1 MKLTKIDVAEAH
13 IRAAVRLFFACEHP
27 APVYSLTCAAREI
40 LMTIGEKLG
49 IVTLLHEY
57 AADHGISLK
66 EAIRRASPF
75 ANFMKHADRDPD
87 AVLEGFE
94 DDEID
99 PFLLIACKDFHK
111 ISGGMPV
118 EAQVFEAWWHA
129 AHTEKLSEAPRA
141 MRELA
146 RLSIRVF
153 PIGFRSATRDEKKR
167 IGLARLL
174 KAQDDPALR
183 QKIRRVVELPEKR

>member
-40 LMTIGEKLG
+40 LTTVGEKLG
-49 IVTLLHEY
+49 VLTLLHEY
-57 AADHGISLK
+57 AADHGVSLK
-66 EAIRRASPF
+66 EAIRQANIF

-99 PFLLIACKDFHK
+99 PFLLIACKDFGE
-111 ISGGMPV
+111 ITGGMPI
-118 EAQVFEAWWHA
+118 EAQVFEAWWYA
-129 AHTEKLSEAPRA
+129 AHIEKLSDAPRA

-146 RLSIRVF
+146 KLSIPVF
-153 PIGFRSATRDEKKR
+153 PIGFRSATRDAKKR
-167 IGLARLL
+167 MGLACLL
-174 KAQDDPALR
+174 KAQDDPAL
-183 QKIRRVVELPEKR
+183 QMEIKRVVELPKKR

>member
-27 APVYSLTCAAREI
+27 VPVYSLTCAARET
-40 LMTIGEKLG
+40 LTTIGEKTG
-49 IVTLLHEY
+49 VVTLLHEY
-57 AADHGISLK
+57 AADHGVSLK
-66 EAIRRASPF
+66 EAIRSASPF
-75 ANFMKHADRDPD
+75 ANFLKHADRDPD

-99 PFLLIACKDFHK
+99 PFLLIACWDFHK
-111 ISGGMPV
+111 ITGGMPI
-118 EAQVFEAWWHA
+118 EAQVFEAWWYA

-141 MRELA
+141 IRELA
-146 RLSIRVF
+146 RLSLRVF

-167 IGLARLL
+167 RGLACLVKVR
-174 KAQDDPALR
+174 DDPALR
-183 QKIRRVVELPEKR
+183 MKIKRVVELPKKQ